1 MFTEQGASIGIDPG
15 IELFEY
21 EKVLLTK
28 VMKGVKGVRVG
39 MKVVV
44 EEANDYIG

>member
-1 MFTEQGASIGIDPG
+1 M
-15 IELFEY
+15 ELIQELSYLSMRKF
-21 EKVLLTK
+21 LLTK